1 MINSSLKTEVQSD
14 KKNFVEQS
22 HTSVA
27 AELVKKFPALYG
39 TWKIYY
45 HTHKSLPLIPFLS
58 QMNILITL
66 LPWAGGSDVQGGAAT
81 CTTLG
86 F

>member
-1 MINSSLKTEVQSD
+1 VLFSSENS
-14 KKNFVEQS
+14 FVLTPHSKEN
-22 HTSVA
+22 A
-27 AELVKKFPALYG
+27 IAELVKKFPASHG

-45 HTHKSLPLIPFLS
+45 HIHKSLPLIPFLS

-66 LPWAGGSDVQGGAAT
+66 LPWGGGIEVQGGAAT